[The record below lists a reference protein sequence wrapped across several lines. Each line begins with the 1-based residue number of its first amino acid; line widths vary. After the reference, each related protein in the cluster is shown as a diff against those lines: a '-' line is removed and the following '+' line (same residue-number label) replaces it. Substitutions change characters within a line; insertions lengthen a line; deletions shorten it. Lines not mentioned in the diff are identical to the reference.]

1 MVSYGCGK
9 GCGVDMEYIGNGDWK
24 CPTCGRVI
32 AFGEPDEEDDDN
44 GETLS
49 LWDAADIYLSR
60 GFDEDYRF
68 GYTHEELMKALGKW

>member
-9 GCGVDMEYIGNGDWK
+9 ACGVDMEYIGNGDWK

-32 AFGEPDEEDDDN
+32 TFGEPDEEDN
-44 GETLS
+44 GEAIS
-49 LWDAADIYLSR
+49 VWDAADIYLSN

-68 GYTHEELMKALGKW
+68 GYTHEELMKALDD